1 MWGKTN
7 LPKKEVVPFIISKR
21 GCCNLKLII
30 DETASTKEQRRLAG
44 DNTYLINSRTLREFM
59 EEYSDGQICIQSE
72 DPNKFSTRVKIY
84 DYASDF
90 LRKHAGDHP
99 GEEEKTALI
108 NALKYLFPAFQL
120 KTDKILR
127 SYLNDKM
134 KNIRRKLTEANKDSV
149 KCSQKRKSEDEITLQ
164 RKKKKEKQEIEANLD
179 WLKYANVVTD
189 RVKIREYLEITLEG
203 RMKEALAKGFS
214 VMESYSIFH
223 CDPELVIYIYY
234 LELIFLNKNL
244 FFRFCSILTIDSKEN
259 TSNFSTQSQII
270 SMPAL
275 TYFMKITTI
284 LYFH

>member
-1 MWGKTN
+1 
-7 LPKKEVVPFIISKR
+7 
-21 GCCNLKLII
+21 
-30 DETASTKEQRRLAG
+30 
-44 DNTYLINSRTLREFM
+44 M

-149 KCSQKRKSEDEITLQ
+149 KCSQKRKSDDEKTLQ
-164 RKKKKEKQEIEANLD
+164 KKKKMEIEEIEGNLD
-179 WLKYANVVTD
+179 WLKYANVLTD
-189 RVKIREYLEITLEG
+189 AAKIREYLKITLEA
-203 RMKEALAKGFS
+203 RKKEALSEENFS
-214 VMESYSIFH
+214 IMGNYSIFH
-223 CDPELVIYIYY
+223 CDPELVTFIYY
-234 LELIFLNKNL
+234 LNPTIHIYNNNL
-244 FFRFCSILTIDSKEN
+244 FFRFCSILTFDSKEN
-259 TSNFSTQSQII
+259 TSNFSTQSSII
-270 SMPAL
+270 SILAS
-275 TYFMKITTI
+275 TYIMKITGI
-284 LYFH
+284 LYLN